1 MRRNKVIGTVLGVK
15 HTADKECNEHI
26 FHVHMTEAMIHDTD
40 RALEEELAR
49 LQVGRGLTLILL
61 PSITHSINPV

>member
-26 FHVHMTEAMIHDTD
+26 FHVHMTEAMIHDND
-40 RALEEELAR
+40 LEPRKSSLGSRSVED
-49 LQVGRGLTLILL
+49 
-61 PSITHSINPV
+61 